1 MNKFLTLFA
10 GLFISVNVL
19 ASEPSI
25 NETSISFP
33 PNIKTLIELPG
44 KKDSIEIFIP
54 EETDN
59 YNFFNKKGMYSKEQE
74 RRSHFSILN
83 KYESLTPYVESIKT
97 VEGGSIL
104 KLNIAKSAYNDLN
117 ITNEKG
123 NYNVSYDYSY
133 GYVTKVKLN
142 IKIQSQFEF
151 NYANGD
157 MTKND
162 ENITRTQKDYIKQK
176 FRKELIA
183 LGYEEDKPFFS
194 FLAEDN
200 LNRNVY
206 TKDKIIIKV
215 IDDRHDS
222 NYMDSINVYFE
233 NKEINENLKTIQDIK
248 NDEKFKE
255 LQTMFK

>member
-1 MNKFLTLFA
+1 MKKFLTLFA

-44 KKDSIEIFIP
+44 KKDSMEIFIP
-54 EETDN
+54 EKTDT
-59 YNFFNKKGMYSKEQE
+59 YKFFNKNGLYSKEFE
-74 RRSHFSILN
+74 KNSYFYIFN
-83 KYESLTPYVESIKT
+83 KYEYLTPYVESLKP
-97 VEGGSIL
+97 VEGGSLL

-117 ITNEKG
+117 ITNEKD

-133 GYVTKVKLN
+133 GYVTKIKLS
-142 IKIQSQFEF
+142 IKVQSQFDF

-157 MTKND
+157 MTQND

-176 FRKELIA
+176 FRKELVV

-194 FLAEDN
+194 FLSKEN

-206 TKDKIIIKV
+206 TKDNSIIKV
-215 IDDRHDS
+215 IDEVNDNKYLNS
-222 NYMDSINVYFE
+222 VNVYFE
-233 NKEINENLKTIQDIK
+233 NKEINDNLNTIQDIK